1 MHIIGAGGH
10 AKVIIDILIA
20 SNQEISGV
28 WDENPAIKTVLNQP
42 VIGNFVAFQA
52 INYQPVI
59 IAIGNNLIRKKI
71 AEELTVKS
79 GIAIH
84 PKSAISTTAS
94 LGDGTVV
101 MANAS
106 INADVSIGKH
116 VIINTNAAIDHD
128 CEIGDFVHLSPQ
140 VGLGGNVQV
149 GEGTHVG
156 IGASVK
162 QGIKIGKWATIGAGA
177 VVIRDIPDYAVAVGN
192 PTRIIKYNSI

>member
-10 AKVIIDILIA
+10 AKVIIDILLT
-20 SNQEISGV
+20 SNEEIKGV
-28 WDENPAIKTVLNQP
+28 WDENSTIKAVLNQS
-42 VIGNFVAFQA
+42 VVGNFAALKAGEFE
-52 INYQPVI
+52 PVI
-59 IAIGNNLIRKKI
+59 IAIGNNLIRKRI
-71 AEELTVKS
+71 AEELNIKF

-84 PKSAISTTAS
+84 PKSAISPS
-94 LGDGTVV
+94 SWLGDGTVV

-106 INADVSIGKH
+106 INADVQIGKH
-116 VIINTNAAIDHD
+116 VIINTNASIDHD

-140 VGLGGNVQV
+140 VGLGGNVHV
-149 GEGTHVG
+149 GEGTHIG

-192 PTRIIKYNSI
+192 PTRVIKYNAH

>member
-10 AKVIIDILIA
+10 AKVIIDILLA
-20 SNQEISGV
+20 SNEEIKGL
-28 WDENPAIKTVLNQP
+28 WDENPTIKAVLNQS
-42 VIGNFVAFQA
+42 VVGNFAA
-52 INYQPVI
+52 IKASNAQPVI

-71 AEELTVKS
+71 AEELTVKF

-84 PKSAISTTAS
+84 PKSAISLS
-94 LGDGTVV
+94 SRLGDGTVV

-106 INADVSIGKH
+106 INADVHIGKH
-116 VIINTNAAIDHD
+116 VIINTNASIDHD

-140 VGLGGNVQV
+140 VGLGGNVHV

-192 PTRIIKYNSI
+192 PTKVIKYNIL